1 MAAVLAALGL
11 SGCEK
16 PGEAGEAPQAP
27 QAGPVATSSR
37 SEAFTQ
43 AGMERVIPLRFVH
56 MVGTGDPPP
65 TATYESIR

>member
-1 MAAVLAALGL
+1 MLAALGL
-11 SGCEK
+11 SGCDK
-16 PGEAGEAPQAP
+16 PGEAPQA
-27 QAGPVATSSR
+27 GSVATSSR